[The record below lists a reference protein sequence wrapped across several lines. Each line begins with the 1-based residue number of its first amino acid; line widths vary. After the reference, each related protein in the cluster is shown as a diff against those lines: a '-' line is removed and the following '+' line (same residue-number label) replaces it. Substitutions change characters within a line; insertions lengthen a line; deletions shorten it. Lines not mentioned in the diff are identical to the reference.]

1 MSELRKLLPFPPQK
15 FASLDNRRFVQFQDF
30 ADCSLTIACGTM
42 ESTAFGTADQTT
54 SITSAEIVAATE
66 YSSSLADKDSKQ
78 H

>member
-1 MSELRKLLPFPPQK
+1 MVLMYCYII
-15 FASLDNRRFVQFQDF
+15 VQFQDF

-54 SITSAEIVAATE
+54 TITSAEIVAATE